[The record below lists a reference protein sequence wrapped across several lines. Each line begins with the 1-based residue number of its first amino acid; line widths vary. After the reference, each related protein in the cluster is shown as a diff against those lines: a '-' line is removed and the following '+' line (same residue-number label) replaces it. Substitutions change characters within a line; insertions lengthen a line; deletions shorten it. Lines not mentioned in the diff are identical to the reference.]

1 MYASPYSICVAK
13 RNSLFV
19 PAYIKVIETIRPKY
33 ACKQCEQTGTDN
45 SIKIA
50 PVPATPIPK
59 GIATSSL
66 LSQIISAKYQYGL
79 PLYRQEKM
87 FNEYGI
93 ELSRKTMSDW
103 IMRYSELLM
112 PLVDE
117 LKAALLS
124 QAVIHADETPL
135 KVIKADKSSSYVWVY
150 CCGSDSVT
158 TNNMPNIIL
167 YDYHNSRAAACVV
180 DYLDGYDGYLQ
191 VDGYAAYG
199 KTEAILAGCMAHARR
214 KFIDAKTVQG
224 KNKTGKADVALSL
237 IGKLYGI
244 EASLKDRTGA
254 EKYQARQEK

>member
-1 MYASPYSICVAK
+1 MLPGKLHKIGEARSEK
-13 RNSLFV
+13 LEFV
-19 PAYIKVIETIRPKY
+19 PAYIKVIETVRPKY
-33 ACKQCEQTGTDN
+33 ACKQCEQVGTN
-45 SIKIA
+45 NAIKIA
-50 PVPATPIPK
+50 SVPATPIPK

-103 IMRYSELLM
+103 IIRCSELFK

-117 LKAALLS
+117 FKSAMLS
-124 QAVIHADETPL
+124 QGVIHGDETPL
-135 KVIKADKSSSYVWVY
+135 KVIKADKASSYMWVY
-150 CCGSDSVT
+150 CCGSDAPS
-158 TNNMPNIIL
+158 NSGIPNIVL

-224 KNKTGKADVALSL
+224 TKPE
-237 IGKLYGI
+237 KLM
-244 EASLKDRTGA
+244 SR
-254 EKYQARQEK
+254 